1 MFPKRTVEVN
11 YDIVIGAYSIIK
23 GDIQSEGSIRV
34 EGKIQ
39 GDITSLGNVIISE
52 NAFVKGNILSQNA
65 DIYGQCHGDVK
76 VKGKINLHHKATLIG
91 DIVAKSF
98 NTNEG
103 STFKG
108 NCFVDPEEELQINI
122 IPISNNAPETP
133 YIDLFGYSDTSDSI
147 ESEVE
152 SIKKANA

>member
-1 MFPKRTVEVN
+1 MFPKRTAEIN
-11 YDIVIGAYSIIK
+11 YDIIIGSYSIIK

-34 EGKIQ
+34 EGKVQ

-52 NAFVKGNILSQNA
+52 NAFVNGNILSQNA

-76 VKGKINLHHKATLIG
+76 VKGKINLHHKATLVG

-98 NTNEG
+98 NTSEG

-108 NCFVDPEEELQINI
+108 NCLVDPEEELQINI
-122 IPISNNAPETP
+122 VSIGNSAPETP
-133 YIDLFGYSDTSDSI
+133 YIDLFNYSDASDSK
-147 ESEVE
+147 ESELE
-152 SIKKANA
+152 SIKQIDA